1 MLKERKGDSEKIYD
15 DDGSREFDVY
25 FEKGKSFVQKILKLI
40 LKYNDTVV
48 VESRM
53 INLTELYVV

>member
-25 FEKGKSFVQKILKLI
+25 FEKGKSFGQKILKLI